1 MTEYKDLEPSTN
13 PKHKNEFVKNIII
26 AVLAVALLLAI
37 GYIVYSKE
45 ANAKN
50 SIEMQSDIND
60 LERSREILKQEL
72 RIVRADFDDAK
83 TRVVKKD
90 SSLSYQDRLIL
101 EKQKEIQ
108 AILNKEDIT
117 GDELN
122 RAKRLITSLQADIK
136 VYKEEI
142 VRLKDENKKLTNK
155 NTELT
160 SQNSNLTDQKQA
172 VETHLNEE
180 KESHQNL
187 IKETNST
194 LSISNYTITGLRV
207 KSSGKEIETTR
218 ARRIDKVRVSFD
230 LDKNLNATSEIKEL
244 YVTVYKPN
252 GEIGKFKG
260 ANSGEITL
268 RSGSSIDYSDRV
280 KVDYNNM
287 SGSRV
292 TFDWVDYDFPKGEY
306 KIDIYQ
312 NGYKVG
318 QNVIT
323 LK

>member
-13 PKHKNEFVKNIII
+13 PKHNKEFLKNIVI
-26 AVLAVALLLAI
+26 AALAVMLLLAV

-50 SIEMQSDIND
+50 SNEMQSDIND

-72 RIVRADFDDAK
+72 RIIRSDFDDAK

-108 AILNKEDIT
+108 SILNKEAIT
-117 GDELN
+117 TIELN
-122 RAKRLITSLQADIK
+122 RAKRLISSLQADIK

-142 VRLKDENKKLTNK
+142 TRLKDENTKLTNK

-160 SQNSNLTDQKQA
+160 SENSNLSNEKKT
-172 VETHLNEE
+172 VETNLHQE

-187 IKETNST
+187 INETNST
-194 LSISNYTITGLRV
+194 LSISNYTIKGFRV
-207 KSSGKEIETTR
+207 KSNGKEIETSR

-230 LDKNLNATSEIKEL
+230 LDKNLNATSENKEL
-244 YVTVYKPN
+244 YVSIFKPN
-252 GEIGKFKG
+252 GDIGKFKG
-260 ANSGEITL
+260 ADSGKVKL
-268 RSGSSIDYSDRV
+268 RSGNSVDYSDRV
-280 KVDYNNM
+280 EVSYNNM

-292 TFDWVDYDFPKGEY
+292 SFDWVDYEFPKGEY

-323 LK
+323 LD

>member
-1 MTEYKDLEPSTN
+1 MTEYKDLEPSTD
-13 PKHKNEFVKNIII
+13 PKHKKEFVKNIII
-26 AVLAVALLLAI
+26 AILAVALLFAV

-50 SIEMQSDIND
+50 SIEMQTDIND

-108 AILNKEDIT
+108 AILNKDGIT
-117 GDELN
+117 NSELN

-142 VRLKDENKKLTNK
+142 VRLKDENKKLSNK

-160 SQNSNLTDQKQA
+160 SQNSDLTSQKRV
-172 VETHLNEE
+172 VETNLNEE

-194 LSISNYTITGLRV
+194 LSISNYTIKGLRV
-207 KSSGKEIETTR
+207 KSSGKEVETTR
-218 ARRIDKVRVSFD
+218 AKRIDKVRVSFD

-244 YVTVYKPN
+244 YVTVYKPD
-252 GEIGKFKG
+252 GEVGKFKG
-260 ANSGEITL
+260 ANSGETTL

-280 KVDYNNM
+280 KVNYNNM

-292 TFDWVDYDFPKGEY
+292 TFDWIDYDFPKGEY

>member
-26 AVLAVALLLAI
+26 AVLAVSLLLAI

-45 ANAKN
+45 ANAKS

-72 RIVRADFDDAK
+72 RIIRSDFDDAK

-90 SSLSYQDRLIL
+90 SSLNYQDRLIL
-101 EKQKEIQ
+101 DKQKEIQ
-108 AILNKEDIT
+108 SILNKEGIT
-117 GDELN
+117 SDELQ
-122 RAKRLITSLQADIK
+122 RAKRLIVSLQSDIK
-136 VYKEEI
+136 VFKEEI

-155 NTELT
+155 NTELVSENT
-160 SQNSNLTDQKQA
+160 SLSNEKKT
-172 VETHLNEE
+172 VETNLNQE

-187 IKETNST
+187 ISETNST
-194 LSISNYTITGLRV
+194 LSVSNYTIKGLHV
-207 KSSGKEIETTR
+207 KSSGKEVETTR
-218 ARRIDKVRVSFD
+218 ARRIDKVRVTFD
-230 LDKNLNATSEIKEL
+230 LDKNLNAKSDTKEL
-244 YVTVYKPN
+244 FVTVYKPD

-260 ANSGEITL
+260 ANSGETTL
-268 RSGSSIDYSDRV
+268 RSGSSVDYSDRV
-280 KVDYNNM
+280 KVNYNNM
-287 SGSRV
+287 AGSRV
-292 TFDWVDYDFPKGEY
+292 SFDWMDYDFPKGEY

>member
-13 PKHKNEFVKNIII
+13 SKHNKELLKNIII
-26 AVLAVALLLAI
+26 AVLAVCLLLAV

-45 ANAKN
+45 ANAKTSN
-50 SIEMQSDIND
+50 EMQGDIND

-90 SSLSYQDRLIL
+90 SSLNYQDRLIL
-101 EKQKEIQ
+101 DKQKEIQ
-108 AILNKEDIT
+108 SILNKEGIT
-117 GDELN
+117 SDELQ
-122 RAKRLITSLQADIK
+122 RAKRLIVSLQSDIK
-136 VYKEEI
+136 VFKEEI

-155 NTELT
+155 NTELVSENT
-160 SQNSNLTDQKQA
+160 SLSNEKKT
-172 VETHLNEE
+172 VETNLNQE

-187 IKETNST
+187 ISETNST
-194 LSISNYTITGLRV
+194 LSVSNYTIKGLHV
-207 KSSGKEIETTR
+207 KSSGKEVETTR
-218 ARRIDKVRVSFD
+218 ARRIDKVRVTFD
-230 LDKNLNATSEIKEL
+230 LDKNLIAKSDTKEL
-244 YVTVYKPN
+244 FVTVYKPD

-260 ANSGEITL
+260 ANSGETTL
-268 RSGSSIDYSDRV
+268 RSGSSVDYSDRV
-280 KVDYNNM
+280 KVNYNNM
-287 SGSRV
+287 AGSRV
-292 TFDWVDYDFPKGEY
+292 SFDWMDYDFPKGEY

>member
-13 PKHKNEFVKNIII
+13 PKHNKDFLKNIII
-26 AVLAVALLLAI
+26 AALAVLLLFAV

-50 SIEMQSDIND
+50 SNEMQGYITD

-101 EKQKEIQ
+101 DKQKEIQ
-108 AILNKEDIT
+108 SILNKEGIT
-117 GDELN
+117 SDELN
-122 RAKRLITSLQADIK
+122 RAKRLISSLQADIK
-136 VYKEEI
+136 VYKTEI
-142 VRLKDENKKLTNK
+142 ARLKDENKKLSNQ

-160 SQNSNLTDQKQA
+160 SENSNLTDQKKT
-172 VETHLNEE
+172 VESNLNEE
-180 KESHQNL
+180 KENRQNL

-194 LSISNYTITGLRV
+194 LSISNYTIKGLRV
-207 KSSGKEIETTR
+207 KSNGKEVETTR
-218 ARRIDKVRVSFD
+218 ARRIDKVRVTFD
-230 LDKNLNATSEIKEL
+230 LDKNLNAASDTKEL
-244 YVTVYKPN
+244 FVSVYKPN
-252 GEIGKFKG
+252 GEVGKFKG
-260 ANSGEITL
+260 ANSGETKL
-268 RSGSSIDYSDRV
+268 RSGSPIQYSDRV
-280 KVDYNNM
+280 NVNYNNM

>member
-1 MTEYKDLEPSTN
+1 MTEYKDLEPSTD
-13 PKHKNEFVKNIII
+13 PKHKKEFVKNIII
-26 AVLAVALLLAI
+26 AILAVALLFAV

-50 SIEMQSDIND
+50 SIEMQTDIND

-108 AILNKEDIT
+108 AILNKDGIT
-117 GDELN
+117 NSELN

-142 VRLKDENKKLTNK
+142 VRLKDENKKLSNK

-160 SQNSNLTDQKQA
+160 SQNSDLTSQKRV
-172 VETHLNEE
+172 VETNLNEE

-194 LSISNYTITGLRV
+194 LSISNYTIKGLRV
-207 KSSGKEIETTR
+207 KSSGKEVETTR
-218 ARRIDKVRVSFD
+218 AKRIDKVRVSFD

-244 YVTVYKPN
+244 YVTVYKPD
-252 GEIGKFKG
+252 GEVGKFKG
-260 ANSGEITL
+260 ANSGETTL
-268 RSGSSIDYSDRV
+268 RSGTSIDYSDRV
-280 KVDYNNM
+280 KINYNNM

-292 TFDWVDYDFPKGEY
+292 TFDWIDYDFPKGEY

>member
-1 MTEYKDLEPSTN
+1 MTEYKDLEPSTD
-13 PKHKNEFVKNIII
+13 PKHKKEFVKNIII
-26 AVLAVALLLAI
+26 AILAVALLFAV

-50 SIEMQSDIND
+50 SIEMQTDIND

-108 AILNKEDIT
+108 AILNKDGIT
-117 GDELN
+117 NSELN

-142 VRLKDENKKLTNK
+142 VRLKNENKKLSNK

-160 SQNSNLTDQKQA
+160 SQNSDLTSQKRV
-172 VETHLNEE
+172 VETNLNEE

-194 LSISNYTITGLRV
+194 LSISNYTIKGLRV
-207 KSSGKEIETTR
+207 KSSGKEVETTR
-218 ARRIDKVRVSFD
+218 AKRIDKVRVSFD

-244 YVTVYKPN
+244 YVTVYKPD
-252 GEIGKFKG
+252 GEVGKFKG
-260 ANSGEITL
+260 ANSGETTL

-280 KVDYNNM
+280 KINYNNM

-292 TFDWVDYDFPKGEY
+292 TFDWIDYDFPKGEY